1 MTHLPTKPGDLLG
14 TDASG
19 RLRIDR
25 VIPLTWVL
33 GIVAA
38 GIVNAAVAY
47 SSQQQLIAQ
56 VATLAGD
63 IKELRIE
70 VRALSARD
78 VEQGVRLAEHERRI
92 QALEARGR

>member
-1 MTHLPTKPGDLLG
+1 MAAETKPGDLLG
-14 TDASG
+14 TDAAG
-19 RLRIDR
+19 RVRIDR

-33 GIVAA
+33 GIVGA

-47 SSQQQLIAQ
+47 STQQQLIANVQ
-56 VATLAGD
+56 VLATEV
-63 IKELRIE
+63 KELRIE